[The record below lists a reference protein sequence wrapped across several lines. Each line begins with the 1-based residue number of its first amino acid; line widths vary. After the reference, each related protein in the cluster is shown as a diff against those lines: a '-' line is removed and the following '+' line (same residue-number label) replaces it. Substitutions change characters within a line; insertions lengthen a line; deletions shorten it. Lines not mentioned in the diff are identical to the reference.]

1 MNLSPQFEA
10 VYQRVT
16 RLRQRATET
25 WLQPPEIVDEAFGE
39 LYGVL
44 EELGT
49 AQEERQH
56 QNQALLDMQQTLQ
69 QERQRYQDL
78 FNLAPDGYLVLD
90 RQGLIQSANRA
101 VAELLNVP
109 QATLPHKPL
118 APFVAPSDR
127 PKFYQKL
134 QQLGDLV
141 AEAEPV
147 PPDWQVELCPRH
159 GPPLI
164 VAITLAA
171 MQGRDDT
178 EVSWLWLL
186 RDITQQKQTE
196 ALIHRQAFYDAL
208 TGLPNRALFDD
219 RLPQALDRAHR
230 HQDQL
235 AVVFLDLDR
244 FKLINDTLGH
254 GVGDV
259 VLRVVGERLQSCLRS
274 QDTLARWGGDEF
286 TLILH
291 PVESAAAV
299 AQTCDRILAS
309 LAPPM
314 VINGHHL
321 QVSLSFGIALFPQDS
336 DDPETL
342 VRYAD
347 IALYQAKTQDCGYW
361 FYNSAIDLHCRG
373 NHPHTQLN
381 VAAPPSTARQ
391 KNLCP

>member
-1 MNLSPQFEA
+1 MDLSPQIEA

-16 RLRQRATET
+16 HLRQRATET
-25 WLQPPEIVDEAFGE
+25 WSQPPEIVDDAFGE

-49 AQEERQH
+49 AQEELQRQ
-56 QNQALLDMQQTLQ
+56 NLALLDMQQTLQ

-90 RQGLIQSANRA
+90 RQGLIQSANEA
-101 VAELLNVP
+101 MATLLKVP
-109 QATLPHKPL
+109 QAGLQNKPL
-118 APFVAPSDR
+118 ALFVAPDDR
-127 PKFYQKL
+127 PIFFRKL
-134 QQLGDLV
+134 QQLGDLT
-141 AEAEPV
+141 AAGQPL
-147 PPDWQVELCPRH
+147 PQDWQVQLCPRH
-159 GPPLI
+159 SPAL
-164 VAITLAA
+164 VVSITLSA
-171 MQGRDDT
+171 MPTANGT
-178 EVSWLWLL
+178 VVSWLWLL
-186 RDITQQKQTE
+186 RDVTQQRQ
-196 ALIHRQAFYDAL
+196 AAAIIHRQAFYDAL

-219 RLPQALDRAHR
+219 RLPQALARAHR

-254 GVGDV
+254 SLGDE
-259 VLRVVGERLQSCLRS
+259 VLREVGVRLQSCLRS

-309 LAPPM
+309 LNPPL

-336 DDPETL
+336 DDPTTL
-342 VRYAD
+342 LRSAD
-347 IALYQAKTQDCGYW
+347 VALYQAKTQDCSYR
-361 FYNSAIDLHCRG
+361 FYNAAIDLQGGGDRLR
-373 NHPHTQLN
+373 TQLS
-381 VAAPPSTARQ
+381 VKA
-391 KNLCP
+391 